1 MRVLRIPG
9 HVSWYPLN
17 ETIVVLDLKSSQR
30 HVLKGAAV
38 ALWPRLGKSDGATS
52 RELAQFLV
60 SRYGI
65 DRDVAARDV
74 VRLVKDLIGSRLL
87 HACSIDRPAC

>member
-17 ETIVVLDLKSSQR
+17 ESIVVLDLKSSQR

-38 ALWPRLGKSDGATS
+38 VLWPLIGKCDGATS
-52 RELAQFLV
+52 RELVQFLV
-60 SRYGI
+60 SNYGVE
-65 DRDVAARDV
+65 RGVAARDLA
-74 VRLVKDLIGSRLL
+74 RLVKDLIGRRLL
-87 HACSIDRPAC
+87 HVCSIDRPAC